1 LANSWTTTNST
12 GTYSKQALPAVCK
25 AMAQCHTPKY
35 IHSRQSDSGIKEL
48 ADSKEARKAA
58 LGSEERVFLKGLA
71 VTKANP

>member
-1 LANSWTTTNST
+1 
-12 GTYSKQALPAVCK
+12 
-25 AMAQCHTPKY
+25 MAQCHTPKY